1 MAENVSRRSLH
12 FQCPDPLSREA
23 TSRTTRYRVK
33 KRRAEEANVT
43 DLSTPATQQSDSEDV
58 EEQSVDYFDD
68 FSAEMPS
75 ASFPEEFEIQELHS
89 SEEDE
94 DISDHTNVRTE
105 RIRTDVVSPCC
116 LV

>member
-1 MAENVSRRSLH
+1 MAENLSRRSLH

-58 EEQSVDYFDD
+58 EEQSVD
-68 FSAEMPS
+68 
-75 ASFPEEFEIQELHS
+75 
-89 SEEDE
+89 
-94 DISDHTNVRTE
+94 
-105 RIRTDVVSPCC
+105 
-116 LV
+116 